1 MVLVLLL
8 GEIDLSVGS
17 VSGLAASVMAV
28 MVVYEGYSLF
38 VSILA
43 GALTGLAI
51 GVLYAVLFTK
61 VGVPSFVI
69 TLAGL
74 LGFLGLQ
81 LVVLGKNG
89 TVNLPPD
96 SRLVEFARSLFVTGV
111 ASYVLVLVVAVG
123 YGAALLWSI
132 RRRTAAGLSAPSL
145 VSVAVRTGCSPVA
158 CST

>member
-17 VSGLAASVMAV
+17 ASGLAASVMAV
-28 MVVYEGYSLF
+28 MVVYEGY

-74 LGFLGLQ
+74 LGPGSAARGAGQ
-81 LVVLGKNG
+81 ERHGE
-89 TVNLPPD
+89 PASD

-123 YGAALLWSI
+123 HGARCCGASAAARPPGSP
-132 RRRTAAGLSAPSL
+132 RRPG
-145 VSVAVRTGCSPVA
+145 VAVRTGCLPVA